1 MRDGK
6 RRSVYG
12 KSRQE
17 VAKRLQEELRARDE
31 GRPVPRDG
39 ETVGRFLTSWFDDH
53 ARAQLRPST
62 AASYAGILRLHLI
75 PALGKSSI
83 TRLSPADV
91 QRVLN
96 QKASAGLSPRRIEYV
111 RAVLRTALNDAVRW
125 GLILRNPAAL
135 ARGPRQP
142 MREIN
147 PLSADQARQLL
158 EAVRGDR
165 LEALYTVALAL
176 GLRQGEA
183 LGLRWEDVDLD
194 AEVIHVRHAL
204 QRIGGSFELVE
215 PKSTKSCRALGP
227 LPPSLVDALRAHKA
241 RQMEEKIFVGSKWGG
256 PWDLVFTSSLG
267 RPLHS
272 STVTHAFQ
280 RHLAAAGLPHQRFHD
295 LRHACATLLLAEG
308 VNPRVVM
315 EILGHSHIT
324 LTLNTYSHVL
334 PPLQSA
340 ALAGLGRLLSDAQ
353 DRASSREGR

>member
-1 MRDGK
+1 MTATLTAIGREKPAARRRGRRGNDEGSIFHRKDGRWVATLGMRDGK

-165 LEALYTVALAL
+165 TRGAVYGRLSPRTPPRRGAGPPLGGCRFGRWSHSCPTCASTDRRLLRARRAEEHQESPSAWPSAAVTRRCPARAQGTPDGGEDLRRVEMGRAVGPRLHVITWQTLAL
-176 GLRQGEA
+176 EHCDPCLPAPSGRGGTPSPA
-183 LGLRWEDVDLD
+183 L
-194 AEVIHVRHAL
+194 
-204 QRIGGSFELVE
+204 
-215 PKSTKSCRALGP
+215 P
-227 LPPSLVDALRAHKA
+227 
-241 RQMEEKIFVGSKWGG
+241 
-256 PWDLVFTSSLG
+256 
-267 RPLHS
+267 
-272 STVTHAFQ
+272 
-280 RHLAAAGLPHQRFHD
+280 
-295 LRHACATLLLAEG
+295 
-308 VNPRVVM
+308 
-315 EILGHSHIT
+315 
-324 LTLNTYSHVL
+324 
-334 PPLQSA
+334 
-340 ALAGLGRLLSDAQ
+340 
-353 DRASSREGR
+353 